1 MTLYWITGCLIPD
14 LHINQLTHLV
24 SVNEQLDEI
33 FMKIETSYQSF
44 DLTSGNP
51 VRFHGSRRMLW
62 KLTSDQRPSAGGK
75 KGPPVGA
82 VGAWD
87 FDAPQGRQNINQKP
101 WTRHLSTFPDFPPTN
116 PIVTVP
122 SLMRCGAGFGPTPNR
137 TQPNPLIKIVHIGT
151 SGMCNIQRSSSF
163 ISTATQTE
171 DWEIMWN
178 SDFIRLNCTVFRH
191 THTHTS
197 RDLFTHRRRDCTHA
211 EWQSLEG

>member
-1 MTLYWITGCLIPD
+1 MKCVRIWSDNRLCHWRCTSIEIFFVISFKARLNVFISRDVWSMTLYWITGCLIPD

-51 VRFHGSRRMLW
+51 VSFHGSRRMLW

-101 WTRHLSTFPDFPPTN
+101 RTRHLSTFPDFPPTN

-122 SLMRCGAGFGPTPNR
+122 SLMRCGAGFGPTPNPH
-137 TQPNPLIKIVHIGT
+137 TTK
-151 SGMCNIQRSSSF
+151 SF
-163 ISTATQTE
+163 
-171 DWEIMWN
+171 N
-178 SDFIRLNCTVFRH
+178 
-191 THTHTS
+191 
-197 RDLFTHRRRDCTHA
+197 
-211 EWQSLEG
+211 